1 MGYPDQQFLFV
12 ERFRYEVVGPG
23 FEPRTTSDVA
33 FSAVRKMI
41 GMSLVSGFSFNFSAT
56 SNPVQTGHHD
66 ISRIRSG
73 FSVSTAD
80 SACRPSFAVAI
91 W

>member
-23 FEPRTTSDVA
+23 FEPDDVGR
-33 FSAVRKMI
+33 SVQRGQKDDRD
-41 GMSLVSGFSFNFSAT
+41 VSCFGFSFNFSAT